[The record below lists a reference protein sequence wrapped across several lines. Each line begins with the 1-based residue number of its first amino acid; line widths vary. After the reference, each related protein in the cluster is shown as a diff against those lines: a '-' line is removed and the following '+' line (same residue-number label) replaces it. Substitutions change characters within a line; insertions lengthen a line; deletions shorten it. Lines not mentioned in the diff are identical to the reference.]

1 MEPND
6 TERYE
11 IMITKDE
18 IKQIAHSLS
27 LRDVTVEKDYVLGW
41 VLAAIGSSNF
51 LRDSWIFK
59 GGTCLR
65 KCYFEN
71 YRFSEDLDF
80 TIVNTQSIE
89 LNSIVESM
97 REIANWVYENSGI
110 EISTKK
116 ILFESVKNPA
126 NQTITQGRI
135 FYKGPIGPSSPQ
147 QWPRIKF
154 DLTPDE
160 IIVKTPVQRSIIH
173 KPYSDHEIISHKKI
187 HTYDLVDLF
196 AEKIRA
202 LFERTRPR
210 DLYDVVEIYNIS
222 MQDVNIAEIHHVL
235 RQKCAYKGLVSLNI
249 DDLPKNQCLVGWK
262 DQLSHQLANLPDF
275 ESYFNEFSIIHKK
288 LRLGEIWN
296 ESP

>member
-1 MEPND
+1 MEPYD

-18 IKQIAHSLS
+18 IKQIAHSHS
-27 LRDVTVEKDYVLGW
+27 LKDVTVEKDYVLGW
-41 VLAAIGSSNF
+41 VLAAIGSSNS
-51 LRDSWIFK
+51 LKESWIFK

-80 TIVNTQSIE
+80 TIVNAQNIE
-89 LNSIVESM
+89 LSSIVESM

-126 NQTITQGRI
+126 NQTISQGRI
-135 FYKGPIGPSSPQ
+135 FYRGPISPSSPQ

-160 IIVKTPVQRSIIH
+160 IIVKPPVQRSIIH
-173 KPYSDHEIISHKKI
+173 KPYSDDELISQKKI
-187 HTYDLVDLF
+187 QTYDLVDLF

-222 MQDVNIAEIHHVL
+222 MQDVHIDGLHHVL
-235 RQKCAYKGLVSLNI
+235 RQKCAYKGISSLNI
-249 DDLPKNQCLVGWK
+249 DDLPKNQCLAGWK
-262 DQLSHQLANLPDF
+262 DQLSHQLPNLPDF
-275 ESYFNEFSIIHKK
+275 EAYFNEFFIIYNK
-288 LRLGEIWN
+288 LGIGEIWR
-296 ESP
+296 EQ